1 MTIHH
6 LLGHRRRRELGA
18 LSFYYERTDARHNR
32 CLLQVR
38 GFFSFGLR
46 TDYSHAAS
54 VQRELVTPAFV
65 SLAPPASSPSLD
77 ANGETD
83 LHVFDASDCSTLQL
97 LQLDRVQKGGV
108 ERVLGNRGQLENR

>member
-1 MTIHH
+1 MDED
-6 LLGHRRRRELGA
+6 LLDDNSSSVGA
-18 LSFYYERTDARHNR
+18 SLSSGIRGSFLLLWTDARHNR

-38 GFFSFGLR
+38 GFFSFGLT
-46 TDYSHAAS
+46 TDHSHAAS

-97 LQLDRVQKGGV
+97 LQLDRVQKGGGGSK
-108 ERVLGNRGQLENR
+108 EF